1 MRTLNS
7 RLALKL
13 GIVAAMAALAGCN
26 SMSAQECQSTDWR
39 TVGYEDGVNGY
50 SGDRIG
56 RYRNACSE
64 HGVTPDLAQYQ
75 TGRDQ
80 GLHEFCKPANGFR
93 VGARGAGYSGV
104 CPADLD
110 ESFVDAYQS
119 GRQLY
124 VLRSRV
130 GSTQDQIYSMRAEL
144 DQIDRDLVSVAA
156 RIVDPTLTAEQR
168 AQLVVDTK
176 HLAERKGEIKAR
188 IPQLE
193 GELVGYQRELEDY
206 RATLSYIE

>member
-1 MRTLNS
+1 MRILI
-7 RLALKL
+7 LA
-13 GIVAAMAALAGCN
+13 AAAVLAGCN
-26 SMSAQECQSTDWR
+26 SMSAQECLSTDWR

-64 HGVTPDLAQYQ
+64 HGVTPDLGNYQ
-75 TGRDQ
+75 SGRDA
-80 GLHEFCKPANGFR
+80 GLREFCRPANGFR

-104 CPADLD
+104 CPAELD

-124 VLRSRV
+124 TLRSRV
-130 GSTQDQIYSMRAEL
+130 GSAQSELHSMRSEL
-144 DQIDRDLVSVAA
+144 DRIDKDLVTVGA
-156 RIVDPTLTAEQR
+156 RIIDPTLTSEER

-176 HLAERKGEIKAR
+176 HMAERKGEIKAR
-188 IPQLE
+188 IPQVE
-193 GELVGYQRELEDY
+193 GELALYQRELEDY
-206 RATLSYIE
+206 RASLAYIE

>member
-1 MRTLNS
+1 MRTFNS

-13 GIVAAMAALAGCN
+13 GILAAMAALAGCN

-80 GLHEFCKPANGFR
+80 GLTEFCKPANGFR

-110 ESFVDAYQS
+110 ESFVDAYHS

-124 VLRSRV
+124 TLRSRV

-144 DQIDRDLVSVAA
+144 DQIDKDLVSVAA
-156 RIVDPTLTAEQR
+156 RIVDPSLTAEQR

-193 GELVGYQRELEDY
+193 GELVGYQRELDDY

>member
-1 MRTLNS
+1 MRTLHS
-7 RLALKL
+7 RLASAIA
-13 GIVAAMAALAGCN
+13 IVAATAALAGCN
-26 SMSAQECQSTDWR
+26 SMSEQECLATDWR

-50 SGDRIG
+50 AGDRIG

-64 HGVTPDLAQYQ
+64 HGVTPDLGLYQ
-75 TGRDQ
+75 TGRDE
-80 GLHEFCKPANGFR
+80 GLREFCKPANGFR
-93 VGARGAGYSGV
+93 VGAHGNGYSGV

-130 GSTQDQIYSMRAEL
+130 GSTQSEIYSMRSEL
-144 DQIDRDLVSVAA
+144 DRIDRDLVSIAA
-156 RIVDPTLTAEQR
+156 QIVDPTLTAEKR

-176 HLAERKGEIKAR
+176 HMAERKGEIKTR
-188 IPQLE
+188 LPQLE
-193 GELVGYQRELEDY
+193 HELIGYQRELDDY
-206 RATLSYIE
+206 RASLTYVE

>member
-1 MRTLNS
+1 MRTFDS

-13 GIVAAMAALAGCN
+13 GIFAAMAALAGCN
-26 SMSAQECQSTDWR
+26 SMSAQECLSTDWR
-39 TVGYEDGVNGY
+39 TVGYEDGVNGFA
-50 SGDRIG
+50 GDRIG

-64 HGVTPDLAQYQ
+64 HGVTPDLNQYQ
-75 TGRDQ
+75 AGRDQ
-80 GLHEFCKPANGFR
+80 GLREFCKPANGFR
-93 VGARGAGYSGV
+93 VGAHGGNYSGV
-104 CPADLD
+104 CPTELD

-130 GSTQDQIYSMRAEL
+130 GSTQDEIYSMRAEL

-156 RIVDPTLTAEQR
+156 QIVDPTLTAEQR

>member
-1 MRTLNS
+1 MRTLHS
-7 RLALKL
+7 RLAST
-13 GIVAAMAALAGCN
+13 VAIIAATAALAGCN
-26 SMSAQECQSTDWR
+26 SMSARECLATDWQ

-50 SGDRIG
+50 AGDRIA

-64 HGVTPDLAQYQ
+64 HGITPSLPEYQ
-75 TGRDQ
+75 SGRDQ
-80 GLHEFCKPANGFR
+80 GLLEFCKPANGFR
-93 VGARGAGYSGV
+93 VGARGAGYGGV
-104 CPADLD
+104 CPAGLD

-130 GSTQDQIYSMRAEL
+130 GSAQSELHSMRSEL
-144 DQIDRDLVSVAA
+144 DQIDRDLVSTAA
-156 RIVDPTLTAEQR
+156 QIVDPTLTTEQR

-176 HLAERKGEIKAR
+176 QMAERKGEIKAR

-193 GELVGYQRELEDY
+193 HELAAHQRELDDY

>member
-1 MRTLNS
+1 MRTFNS

-80 GLHEFCKPANGFR
+80 GLTEFCKPANGFR

-110 ESFVDAYQS
+110 ESFVDAYHS

-124 VLRSRV
+124 TLRSRV

-144 DQIDRDLVSVAA
+144 DQIDKDLVSVAA
-156 RIVDPTLTAEQR
+156 RIVDPSLTAEQR

-193 GELVGYQRELEDY
+193 GELVGYQRELDDY